1 MRRYTMKKKEY
12 STKEVLAILD
22 NNGYYLLRTTKGS
35 HKIDSDGV
43 HTISIPT
50 QNKMV
55 NKMLFARLVR
65 ENNLIIN

>member
-1 MRRYTMKKKEY
+1 MKKREY

-22 NNGYYLLRTTKGS
+22 SNGYYLLRTTKGS
-35 HKIDSDGV
+35 HKIYSDGV

-50 QNKMV
+50 KNKMV

>member
-1 MRRYTMKKKEY
+1 MKKREY

-22 NNGYYLLRTTKGS
+22 SNGYHLLGTTKGR
-35 HKIDSDGV
+35 HKIYSDGV
-43 HTISIPT
+43 HTISVPT

>member
-1 MRRYTMKKKEY
+1 MKKKEY

-22 NNGYYLLRTTKGS
+22 NNGYSLLRTTKGS
-35 HKIDSDGV
+35 HKIYSDGV
-43 HTISIPT
+43 HTISVPT

>member
-1 MRRYTMKKKEY
+1 MKKKEY

-22 NNGYYLLRTTKGS
+22 SNGYQLLRTTKGS
-35 HKIDSDGV
+35 HKIYSDGV
-43 HTISIPT
+43 HTISVPT

>member
-1 MRRYTMKKKEY
+1 MKKKEY

-22 NNGYYLLRTTKGS
+22 SNGYRLLRTTKGS
-35 HKIDSDGV
+35 HKIYSDGV
-43 HTISIPT
+43 HTISVPT

>member
-1 MRRYTMKKKEY
+1 MKEREY

-22 NNGYYLLRTTKGS
+22 SNGYHLLRTTKGS
-35 HKIDSDGV
+35 HKIYSDGV
-43 HTISIPT
+43 HTISVPT